1 MKYNKKSI
9 FLFEIIMFE
18 IIIKP
23 ISSEISSENC
33 IYNAYNKQNEK
44 LFLKDLLSFHL
55 ISMPSKTASK

>member
-9 FLFEIIMFE
+9 FLFEII
-18 IIIKP
+18 IKP
-23 ISSEISSENC
+23 ISSENC